1 MTTEEN
7 MIPIE
12 PYLKDFKQYLDA
24 NSRCILSAK
33 FGNGKSYFISSFIKE
48 YSNDYL
54 FIPIYPVNY
63 QVMDNKDIFELIKRD
78 ILIKLLSSEEIN
90 INEIELNAASLF
102 YYFFTNNQEDKFLD
116 ILSIIPDI
124 NIYGIDINISYV
136 IKKLKEVK
144 DKFATYKKQFKSDD
158 ETYESY
164 ITQFDSLKGS
174 IYEFDKT
181 CGDNKFCLD
190 KIVTVC
196 DINNIKKIYAHV
208 YGKETDFIGY
218 ISKFSNSKAYDY
230 SLTEK
235 IKEFLINTLLDK
247 DLLKYPQICDSLS
260 DLIVSSMDEK
270 STVKSNLRIIKER
283 IVNANN
289 LIRSKSIN
297 LNQRFAGKYI
307 TSDSDFT
314 KLLALLKAFGFSF
327 NNLKIES
334 TFDEFVRIIGKYWI
348 LAAIFGRNIIF
359 EPCNNNIKV
368 AYYREIRQG
377 IGDWLQSDPIYNCID
392 GDQILDFDI
401 SNWDAEATVPSYIF
415 DQIHNIVNYLN
426 RVFII

>member
-1 MTTEEN
+1 M
-7 MIPIE
+7 
-12 PYLKDFKQYLDA
+12 
-24 NSRCILSAK
+24 
-33 FGNGKSYFISSFIKE
+33 
-48 YSNDYL
+48 
-54 FIPIYPVNY
+54 
-63 QVMDNKDIFELIKRD
+63 
-78 ILIKLLSSEEIN
+78 
-90 INEIELNAASLF
+90 
-102 YYFFTNNQEDKFLD
+102 
-116 ILSIIPDI
+116 
-124 NIYGIDINISYV
+124 
-136 IKKLKEVK
+136 
-144 DKFATYKKQFKSDD
+144 
-158 ETYESY
+158 
-164 ITQFDSLKGS
+164 
-174 IYEFDKT
+174 
-181 CGDNKFCLD
+181 
-190 KIVTVC
+190 
-196 DINNIKKIYAHV
+196 
-208 YGKETDFIGY
+208 
-218 ISKFSNSKAYDY
+218 
-230 SLTEK
+230 
-235 IKEFLINTLLDK
+235 LDK

-392 GDQILDFDI
+392 GNQILDFDI

>member
-1 MTTEEN
+1 M
-7 MIPIE
+7 
-12 PYLKDFKQYLDA
+12 
-24 NSRCILSAK
+24 
-33 FGNGKSYFISSFIKE
+33 
-48 YSNDYL
+48 
-54 FIPIYPVNY
+54 
-63 QVMDNKDIFELIKRD
+63 
-78 ILIKLLSSEEIN
+78 
-90 INEIELNAASLF
+90 
-102 YYFFTNNQEDKFLD
+102 
-116 ILSIIPDI
+116 
-124 NIYGIDINISYV
+124 
-136 IKKLKEVK
+136 
-144 DKFATYKKQFKSDD
+144 
-158 ETYESY
+158 
-164 ITQFDSLKGS
+164 
-174 IYEFDKT
+174 EFDKT

-314 KLLALLKAFGFSF
+314 KLLAFTESIWNLVLIILK
-327 NNLKIES
+327 
-334 TFDEFVRIIGKYWI
+334 
-348 LAAIFGRNIIF
+348 
-359 EPCNNNIKV
+359 
-368 AYYREIRQG
+368 
-377 IGDWLQSDPIYNCID
+377 
-392 GDQILDFDI
+392 
-401 SNWDAEATVPSYIF
+401 
-415 DQIHNIVNYLN
+415 
-426 RVFII
+426 